1 MRRIVMAAIALIAA
15 VPSISAQQ
23 SSPELEACRASSLI
37 ALRETVP
44 DLKSVHFDEE
54 TLSVSKA
61 NTRVE
66 DTAVTAV
73 IMGDAYLQE
82 NRSGR
87 ARRFVCLIGE
97 KGKVLLT
104 YFTRN

>member
-1 MRRIVMAAIALIAA
+1 MHRTLFAAVALVMAVSPGL
-15 VPSISAQQ
+15 AQQ
-23 SSPELEACRASSLI
+23 ASPELEACRASSLI

-44 DLKSVHFDEE
+44 DLKSIHFDEE

-61 NTRVE
+61 NTKVE
-66 DTAVTAV
+66 DTPVTAV
-73 IMGDAYLQE
+73 IIGDAYLQD
-82 NRSGR
+82 NKSGR